1 MAVDFQ
7 MDGPIPGE
15 NFTSNTKNYPW
26 HRPPEFTTTDP
37 AIEYI
42 SKMLMRE
49 EAMASSLF
57 MMEIGLDI
65 ATMTDLFITKGIS
78 EGKWSVD
85 LGILLAGPVA
95 HIFVILARGY
105 GLEVNLGLEK
115 DFAMPTPVFFKAMKK
130 EMRKLNKEK
139 NQDIKEDVES
149 MVQNP
154 PMGFMSGMEG
164 VEGSEE
170 EPMMEDMEEE
180 EPAMGAMM

>member
-26 HRPPEFTTTDP
+26 HRPPQFTATDP

-49 EAMASSLF
+49 EAMASSIF
-57 MMEIGLDI
+57 MMEMGLDI
-65 ATMTDLFITKGIS
+65 ATMTDIFITKGIS

-85 LGILLAGPVA
+85 LGLLLAGPVA
-95 HIFVILARGY
+95 HIFAILARGY
-105 GLEVNLGLEK
+105 DIKVNLGLEK
-115 DFAMPTPVFFKAMKK
+115 DFNIPTTAFFNAAKK

-139 NQDIKEDVES
+139 NKDIKAEVEAT
-149 MVQNP
+149 VQNP
-154 PMGFMSGMEG
+154 QGFMAGMD
-164 VEGSEE
+164 SEE
-170 EPMMEDMEEE
+170 VPMPDIEEE
-180 EPAMGAMM
+180 GAMI